1 QGANFLT
8 QAAVSVDGAAV
19 PTTVVNSTTLA
30 AKISGNT
37 LAQPAVAQLQV
48 RNSNGSASNQVPLT
62 VTAAPDSQST
72 LSITTTQLP
81 SAQVGVS
88 YKATLTATG
97 GSTPYKWGLSS
108 GSLPSGLS
116 LASNTGVISGTPTMP
131 GTFTFGVTV
140 TDAASKSQ
148 TKSVTYSIVVVPVQS

>member
-1 QGANFLT
+1 
-8 QAAVSVDGAAV
+8 
-19 PTTVVNSTTLA
+19 
-30 AKISGNT
+30 
-37 LAQPAVAQLQV
+37 
-48 RNSNGSASNQVPLT
+48 
-62 VTAAPDSQST
+62 PDSQST

-81 SAQVGVS
+81 SAQVGVL

-148 TKSVTYSIVVVPVQS
+148 TKSVTYSIVVVPVQSAPATLKIIAGPMPSGQVGSTYAVSMSANGGTPGYTWSIASGSLPAGLALSSAGVISGSPTASGT